1 MKKGNQG
8 DGGGRPAT
16 ELTEEQIQEVQTLSA
31 VLNQSQTADYLGIPY
46 STFQAILSR
55 DEKVSAS
62 YKKGKA
68 KAINNVANDLLQQTR
83 EGNTAAMMFYLK
95 TQAGWRETDVDTQR
109 ETPKV
114 YIIQP
119 KEVEKLE
126 SI

>member
-1 MKKGNQG
+1 M
-8 DGGGRPAT
+8 
-16 ELTEEQIQEVQTLSA
+16 
-31 VLNQSQTADYLGIPY
+31 
-46 STFQAILSR
+46 
-55 DEKVSAS
+55 
-62 YKKGKA
+62 
-68 KAINNVANDLLQQTR
+68 ANDLLQQTR

>member
-46 STFQAILSR
+46 RTFQAILSR